1 MRMNLKGLRLL
12 VALLAVFALL
22 AAACGDDSGDDGA
35 SGGDTGS
42 EDGGDTGSGDEGDGG
57 EDEAA
62 DECTGG
68 DSDLRIGMVYDV
80 GGRGDQSFNDAAYA
94 GLQQACEEFGVQV
107 EDLEPSAG
115 GENREELLRLL
126 ADEGYDLII
135 GVGFA
140 FAEPL
145 GAVAEEYPDLQF
157 AIIDSVVDAPNVA
170 SLVFAEE
177 EGSFLVGAAA
187 ALKSESGHL
196 GFIGGVENP
205 LIQKFEA
212 GYVAGAKAVDPDITI
227 DIEYIS
233 QPPDFSGFNDP
244 TRAAEIANSMYG
256 NGADVIYHAAGGS
269 GNGLFDTANDVGDV
283 WAIGVDS
290 DQYLTVGEPLN
301 AVILT
306 SMLKR
311 VDNAVF
317 LTIEEF
323 VAEGDVSGTTTF
335 DLASEG
341 VGYSTSGGFIDDI
354 TGDLD
359 AFAEQITSGEIE
371 VPAAP

>member
-1 MRMNLKGLRLL
+1 MRKLFILIGVLL
-12 VALLAVFALL
+12 VAHFAIAALAPGPGVQAPAAHAGPSVGVVF
-22 AAACGDDSGDDGA
+22 
-35 SGGDTGS
+35 
-42 EDGGDTGSGDEGDGG
+42 
-57 EDEAA
+57 
-62 DECTGG
+62 
-68 DSDLRIGMVYDV
+68 DV
-80 GGRGDQSFNDAAYA
+80 GGRGDKSFNDGAYLGATRAEKELGARVRFIEPGEGSDREA
-94 GLQQACEEFGVQV
+94 G
-107 EDLEPSAG
+107 
-115 GENREELLRLL
+115 LRLL
-126 ADEGYDLII
+126 AAEGSDLVV
-135 GVGFA
+135 GVGFIFTDDLTLLA
-140 FAEPL
+140 K
-145 GAVAEEYPDLQF
+145 EYPKIRF
-157 AIIDSVVDAPNVA
+157 AGVDYSVLTDSAGNVVPPPPNLA
-170 SLVFAEE
+170 ALKFREE